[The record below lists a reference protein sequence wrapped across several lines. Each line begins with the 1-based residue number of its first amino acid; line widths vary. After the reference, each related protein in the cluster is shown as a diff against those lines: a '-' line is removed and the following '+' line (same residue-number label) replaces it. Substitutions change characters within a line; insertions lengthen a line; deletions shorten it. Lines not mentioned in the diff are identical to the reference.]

1 MSRERKKVESAVM
14 TLDRSSIIRNVR
26 SASPNSLAARRSP
39 IPWVPLKYSSIRK
52 MMPKMKVQKNTP
64 TRPKMPH
71 LNLRSSS
78 VLLRFSL
85 DRTFGPSSQRTPEL
99 GCVTPFKRPAAPAS

>member
-1 MSRERKKVESAVM
+1 M

-64 TRPKMPH
+64 TKPKMPH
-71 LNLRSSS
+71 LNLRPSS

-85 DRTFGPSSQRTPEL
+85 DRTFGPAAREHPSS
-99 GCVTPFKRPAAPAS
+99 GA